1 MFALGRRTTR
11 PVVLVA
17 LPPPPL
23 PFASSADTLISMAAR
38 ASATDDVG
46 EHWMRSISCCGL
58 VAIAS
63 CRQLPS
69 IRRRCRPSRVAVA
82 RLPDGGGAHS
92 ERSVVAHD
100 DEAVGFGFGWWR
112 IYVGCGGFLLCWWVL
127 CCGLGKK
134 DTSVHIYY

>member
-17 LPPPPL
+17 LPPPPPPL

-82 RLPDGGGAHS
+82 RLPDGWGHTVS
-92 ERSVVAHD
+92 D
-100 DEAVGFGFGWWR
+100 WWWR
-112 IYVGCGGFLLCWWVL
+112 MMMKRLVLVLGGGGFMLDAV
-127 CCGLGKK
+127 
-134 DTSVHIYY
+134 V